1 MNRNE
6 KYIKEKLRKI
16 AELLQKLND
25 EIHKISRMLSL
36 HIFFMVEKWV
46 AVLVQLSPAFFC

>member
-25 EIHKISRMLSL
+25 EIHKISRMLS
-36 HIFFMVEKWV
+36 
-46 AVLVQLSPAFFC
+46 